1 MKEQDENS
9 DDCTCADQCVIC
21 LLFCVRDTILLYLE
35 SILISNI
42 LCLNKICGFNLA
54 CTLLLTLKLRIFY
67 TCRYCLFVIHVWH
80 QRLLLLL
87 FCFCS
92 FFVPFLFFE
101 WNEED

>member
-42 LCLNKICGFNLA
+42 LCLNKICGF
-54 CTLLLTLKLRIFY
+54 TLLV
-67 TCRYCLFVIHVWH
+67 RYCSLLNCESFIHVDIVC
-80 QRLLLLL
+80 L
-87 FCFCS
+87 
-92 FFVPFLFFE
+92 
-101 WNEED
+101 